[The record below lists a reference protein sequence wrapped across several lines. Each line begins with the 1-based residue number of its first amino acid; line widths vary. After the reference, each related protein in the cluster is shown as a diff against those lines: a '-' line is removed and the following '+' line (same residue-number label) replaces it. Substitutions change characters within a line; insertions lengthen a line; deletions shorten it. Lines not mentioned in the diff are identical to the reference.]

1 MDKHM
6 NRIQKITLV
15 VLLVALLSAC
25 ANSITG
31 PELFKNYT
39 AKQILAGGEKELAKS
54 DYKDSIKYFE
64 AIDALYPFSSEAKQ
78 GDLDVIYAYYKA
90 EDYAMALAA
99 ADRYTHLYPMD
110 KHTDYAYYIK
120 GMVNFDKDRTWLQ
133 KIHTS
138 HTAELDLVS
147 PKEAFTDFKTLIEL
161 FPNSQYVHDARKHM
175 LCIRSLL
182 TEHEIVIAKFYLAR
196 QAYVAAANRA
206 GDIVKNFKGAPQTK
220 EALQIMVESYMALGL
235 TKQADAAAKIL
246 KLNFK

>member
-1 MDKHM
+1 M
-6 NRIQKITLV
+6 NKIQKIISVIFL
-15 VLLVALLSAC
+15 AILLSAC

-31 PELFKNYT
+31 PEIFKNYS
-39 AKQILAGGEKELAKS
+39 AKQILAGGEKELAKG

-64 AIDALYPFSSEAKQ
+64 AIDALYPFSPEAKQ

-147 PKEAFTDFKTLIEL
+147 PKEAFANFSVLIEL
-161 FPNSQYVHDARKHM
+161 FPNSQYAPDARKRM
-175 LCIRSLL
+175 LYIRSLL
-182 TEHEIVIAKFYLAR
+182 AKHEIVIAKFYLAR
-196 QAYVAAANRA
+196 HAYIAAANRA
-206 GDIVKNFKGAPQTK
+206 SDIVKNFKGAPQTK
-220 EALQIMVESYMALGL
+220 EALQIMVESYTALGL
-235 TKQADAAAKIL
+235 TKQANDAAKIL
-246 KLNFK
+246 KLNFS

>member
-1 MDKHM
+1 M
-6 NRIQKITLV
+6 NKIQKIISVIFLTI
-15 VLLVALLSAC
+15 LLSAC

-31 PELFKNYT
+31 PEIFKNYS
-39 AKQILAGGEKELAKS
+39 AKQILAGGEKELAKG

-64 AIDALYPFSSEAKQ
+64 AIDALYPFSPEAKQ

-147 PKEAFTDFKTLIEL
+147 PKEAFANFSALIEL
-161 FPNSQYVHDARKHM
+161 FPNSQYAPDARKRM
-175 LCIRSLL
+175 LYIRSLL
-182 TEHEIVIAKFYLAR
+182 AKHEIVIAKFYLAR
-196 QAYVAAANRA
+196 HAYIAAANRA
-206 GDIVKNFKGAPQTK
+206 SDIVKNFKGAPQTK
-220 EALQIMVESYMALGL
+220 EALQIMVESYTALGL
-235 TKQADAAAKIL
+235 TKQANDAAKIL
-246 KLNFK
+246 KLNFS